1 MKNLE
6 LKVKYCDRKRVF
18 NALKKLNAEYEG
30 ILYQRDVYF
39 DITPGRLKLRSI
51 NNAIH
56 QLIYYKRSNRAT
68 AKYSNYYISEISHP
82 KNVEEILS
90 DIYSVRTI
98 VSKSRRL
105 FFWQN
110 VRIHID
116 NVYSLGKFMEFEIIC
131 NTILQENESL
141 NKMKYLKEIFNIKN
155 SDVLSSSYSDM
166 IVKK

>member
-6 LKVKYCDRKRVF
+6 LKVKYSDRKRVF
-18 NALKKLNAEYEG
+18 NALKKLNAEYKG
-30 ILYQRDVYF
+30 ILHQRDVYF
-39 DITPGRLKLRSI
+39 DISPGRLKLRSI
-51 NNAIH
+51 NNTIH

-82 KNVEEILS
+82 KNVEKILS
-90 DIYSVRTI
+90 DIYSVKVI

-105 FFWQN
+105 YLWQN
-110 VRIHID
+110 VRIHVD
-116 NVYSLGKFMEFEIIC
+116 NVYSLGKFIEFEIIC

-141 NKMKYLKEIFNIKN
+141 KKMKYLKEIFNIKN

-166 IVKK
+166 ILKK

>member
-56 QLIYYKRSNRAT
+56 QLIYYKRNNRAT

>member
-6 LKVKYCDRKRVF
+6 LKVKYCDRKKVF

-56 QLIYYKRSNRAT
+56 QLIYYKRNNRAT

>member
-6 LKVKYCDRKRVF
+6 LKVRYCDRKRVF
-18 NALKKLNAEYEG
+18 NALKKLNAEYKG
-30 ILYQRDVYF
+30 ILHQRDVYF

-51 NNAIH
+51 NNTIH
-56 QLIYYKRSNRAT
+56 QLIYYKRNNRAT

-105 FFWQN
+105 YFWQN

-141 NKMKYLKEIFNIKN
+141 NKMKYLKEIFKIKN